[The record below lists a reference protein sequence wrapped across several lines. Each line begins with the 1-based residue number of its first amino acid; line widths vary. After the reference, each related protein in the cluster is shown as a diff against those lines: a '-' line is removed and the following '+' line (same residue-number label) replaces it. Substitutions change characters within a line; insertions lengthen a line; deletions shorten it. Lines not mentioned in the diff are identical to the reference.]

1 MIITLGNL
9 LNMKKTLE
17 KLNEVETNFDF
28 AYRLA
33 KINKEYVL
41 NADFYDE
48 KYKDIVNDVAERD
61 SNGEIIVSEKGIV
74 KIQESREEDAQKKLN
89 ELVSVE
95 ISLDDSL
102 KIKID
107 DLKNLNCLSPKDI
120 MVLEPILE

>member
-48 KYKDIVNDVAERD
+48 KYKDIVNDVA
-61 SNGEIIVSEKGIV
+61 
-74 KIQESREEDAQKKLN
+74 
-89 ELVSVE
+89 
-95 ISLDDSL
+95 
-102 KIKID
+102 
-107 DLKNLNCLSPKDI
+107 
-120 MVLEPILE
+120 